1 MCRYTNLSVGAHGV
15 QKERHATA
23 TIRLLAEGAINFPRS
38 YNGLRVRGA
47 HPVDGRMDVV
57 IRDRS
62 AVADDHGGVVIPRDS
77 IGYSLTSISEQKNKF
92 SRINKTDL
100 LRKS

>member
-1 MCRYTNLSVGAHGV
+1 
-15 QKERHATA
+15 
-23 TIRLLAEGAINFPRS
+23 
-38 YNGLRVRGA
+38 
-47 HPVDGRMDVV
+47 MDVV

-62 AVADDHGGVVIPRDS
+62 AVADDHGGAVIPRDS
-77 IGYSLTSISEQKNKF
+77 IGYLLASISEQKNKF